1 MSLVRLAIVMTLALS
16 VVAGCS
22 FWGKPLTP
30 EQRAQ
35 AGAPSPSV
43 YFRGQAP
50 ATAASEP
57 LGAVSG
63 FSCGNGILWT
73 STPPDATKALGA
85 LRTNAK
91 TKGATVVVG
100 AHCERTSFFA
110 QYQMTADPTVHAA
123 CWPGFVCTGDAMR

>member
-1 MSLVRLAIVMTLALS
+1 MTAAAV

-35 AGAPSPSV
+35 ADAPSPVV

-57 LGAVSG
+57 LGAASG
-63 FSCGNGILWT
+63 YSCGSGILWT
-73 STPPDATKALGA
+73 STPPDAAKALAA
-85 LRTNAK
+85 LRANAK
-91 TKGATVVVG
+91 KKGAAVVVG

-110 QYQMTADPTVHAA
+110 QYQMTADPTRHAA
-123 CWPGFVCTGDAMR
+123 CWPGFVCNGEAMR